1 MTAAAIVYLGV
12 CVLIAGANIASA
24 IRARDEITSRGEAND

>member
-1 MTAAAIVYLGV
+1 MTYAIVYLGV

-24 IRARDEITSRGEAND
+24 IRARGEA

>member
-1 MTAAAIVYLGV
+1 MTYAIVYLGV

-24 IRARDEITSRGEAND
+24 IRERSSATSRGEA